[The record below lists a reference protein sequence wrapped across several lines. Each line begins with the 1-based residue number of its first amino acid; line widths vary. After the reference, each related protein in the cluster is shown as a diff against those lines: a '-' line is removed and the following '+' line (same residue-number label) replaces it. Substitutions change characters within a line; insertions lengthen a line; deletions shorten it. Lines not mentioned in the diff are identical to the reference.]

1 VQVIAAVPGSVMNP
15 KQKLLGVVAIALLL
29 VCAVSN
35 EQGFRYSGF
44 GGHFVIS
51 SHQFHAG
58 PMAIE
63 TAVIAA
69 AFIVLYRMFK
79 TD

>member
-1 VQVIAAVPGSVMNP
+1 MNP
-15 KQKLLGVVAIALLL
+15 KQKYLCLVAVVLL
-29 VCAVSN
+29 VFFALANDQS
-35 EQGFRYSGF
+35 FRYSAF

-51 SHQFHAG
+51 SHQFNTG

-69 AFIVLYRMFK
+69 AFIVLFKMFK
-79 TD
+79 S